1 MRAGFSVRPPAWNWL
16 SDHSAAHGYAEP
28 LSPPAPWTGHS
39 LPPAPPAG
47 RVRRTATAEAAE
59 QAALQVPSYH
69 LQPLRYAA
77 SSAAPCPPS
86 ADRRRRRREQGPS
99 AWQRRQAAAGGAPAR
114 AVRSTRRDS
123 AAGRRAPAA
132 GSAPSRPC
140 RDLPPQ
146 SPDKY
151 VPCGLSA
158 ATEDH
163 CPGSRSRTAPASCP
177 QETEA
182 TAAAH
187 QRAAA
192 TARILSHTA
201 AEALHTAAAST
212 VSAATTAR

>member
-16 SDHSAAHGYAEP
+16 SDHSAAHGYAGS
-28 LSPPAPWTGHS
+28 LSPPAPWTGHP

-47 RVRRTATAEAAE
+47 RVRRTAAAEAAG
-59 QAALQVPSYH
+59 QAAPQVPPYH
-69 LQPLRYAA
+69 LRPLRYAA
-77 SSAAPCPPS
+77 SSAAPCPLS

-99 AWQRRQAAAGGAPAR
+99 TWRRRQAAAGAAPAR
-114 AVRSTRRDS
+114 AVRSTRRGS

-140 RDLPPQ
+140 RGLPPQ

-151 VPCGLSA
+151 VPCEPSA
-158 ATEDH
+158 ATEDR
-163 CPGSRSRTAPASCP
+163 CPGIRSRTTPASCP

-187 QRAAA
+187 RRAAA
-192 TARILSHTA
+192 TARISSHTA

-212 VSAATTAR
+212 VPAATTAQ